1 MRTLLCS
8 ALRRRGHTRG
18 LARALAARARMLG
31 EYSHEHLHRARHRH
45 AAQRARL
52 ARISRP
58 HAQRAPWTS
67 TLHATTQGRH
77 TRCEAERPHRGVVAL
92 GRARWRGDFR
102 RRMWRAG
109 GWALASP
116 GAEPRVR
123 SSWAKTPRGSPALC
137 LHPRAYIEKHVAVPR
152 ACVSR
157 AGPRSASLTFAVVEC
172 PPLAELKGPR
182 RGM

>member
-1 MRTLLCS
+1 MGRVGVAEVGGRCPAGSASDIYRVYFLSRPRDREKDTTQDATPTLRPGGATRQKFKKIRIRQSDRAAPSGAPPHPSRPAPGRASAAAHLPAPRPRPSIEMRTLLCS

-77 TRCEAERPHRGVVAL
+77 TRCEG
-92 GRARWRGDFR
+92 
-102 RRMWRAG
+102 
-109 GWALASP
+109 
-116 GAEPRVR
+116 
-123 SSWAKTPRGSPALC
+123 
-137 LHPRAYIEKHVAVPR
+137 
-152 ACVSR
+152 
-157 AGPRSASLTFAVVEC
+157 
-172 PPLAELKGPR
+172 
-182 RGM
+182 